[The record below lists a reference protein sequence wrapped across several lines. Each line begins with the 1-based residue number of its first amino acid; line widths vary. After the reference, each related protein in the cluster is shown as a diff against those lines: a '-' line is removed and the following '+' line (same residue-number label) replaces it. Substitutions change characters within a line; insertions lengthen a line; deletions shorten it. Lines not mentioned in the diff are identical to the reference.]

1 MGLGAGMMWFVFLRI
16 RVGRCGRGGLRR
28 FLLFWGVLVGDPP
41 AVRRVWW
48 GLVFDGGGALVLLV
62 GLVGARGS
70 GRLGYALA
78 GGGGLWFFWQG
89 PWGMGAA

>member
-1 MGLGAGMMWFVFLRI
+1 MHGAWRGDDVVCVLRI

-41 AVRRVWW
+41 AVRRVRR
-48 GLVFDGGGALVLLV
+48 GLGALVLLV

-89 PWGMGAA
+89 PWGMGAV